1 MAQRYSD
8 LQIASDNHDPG
19 GVMSA
24 EQQTITRRVADAVA
38 PAVVRIGR
46 HGGRGCGVVVADGLV
61 VTNAHNLRDRT
72 TQVTF
77 GDGRSVQARA
87 VGIDA
92 DGDLTVLAVDTGGVT
107 APEWATDPP
116 AEGMTVFAVAAIPGG
131 RRITS
136 GSVSAV
142 DRSFRGPR
150 GRLVTGAIE
159 HTAPLARGTSGSPV
173 VDAEGRLVGITT
185 LRLGD
190 GFSLAQPAGADLR
203 RRVDALAVGEEPRR
217 RRLGVGLAP
226 PRVARRLRAAVGLPE
241 REGALVRG
249 VAEGSPAERA
259 GIATGDLITEVDGT
273 AVASP
278 TDLEAVLAQ
287 PDLPATV
294 TVHVVR
300 GGDELDLAVTF
311 DDEASAGTSTDAP
324 ADAPTDEGGGPGG

>member
-1 MAQRYSD
+1 MTT
-8 LQIASDNHDPG
+8 
-19 GVMSA
+19 
-24 EQQTITRRVADAVA
+24 EQQTTTRRVADAVS

-77 GDGRSVQARA
+77 ADGRSLQARA
-87 VGIDA
+87 AGIDA
-92 DGDLTVLAVDTGGVT
+92 DGDLTVLAVDTGGVAGPAW
-107 APEWATDPP
+107 APDPP
-116 AEGMTVFAVAAIPGG
+116 AEGMTVYAVAAIPGG
-131 RRITS
+131 RRVTS
-136 GSVSAV
+136 GAVSAV

-190 GFSLAQPAGADLR
+190 GFSLAQPTGAELR
-203 RRVDALAVGEEPRR
+203 RRVDALAVGDEPRR

-249 VAEGSPAERA
+249 VAEGSAAERA
-259 GIATGDLITEVDGT
+259 GIATGDLIT
-273 AVASP
+273 AVGGVSIAGP
-278 TDLEAVLAQ
+278 TDLEAVLAR
-287 PDLPATV
+287 PDLGATV

-300 GGDELDLAVTF
+300 GGDELDLTVTF
-311 DDEASAGTSTDAP
+311 DDDLAGGDVADAPTDDAAAGAP
-324 ADAPTDEGGGPGG
+324 ADAPADDDQGGGTGG

>member
-1 MAQRYSD
+1 MSSD
-8 LQIASDNHDPG
+8 D
-19 GVMSA
+19 
-24 EQQTITRRVADAVA
+24 QQTITRRVADAVA
-38 PAVVRIGR
+38 PSVVRIGR
-46 HGGRGCGVVVADGLV
+46 HWGRGCGIVVADGLV

-77 GDGRSVQARA
+77 ADGRSLQSRA
-87 VGIDA
+87 VGVDA
-92 DGDLTVLAVDTGGVT
+92 DGDLTVLEVDTGGLT
-107 APEWATDPP
+107 GPEWATAEP
-116 AEGMTVFAVAAIPGG
+116 AEGMVVYAVAAISGG
-131 RRITS
+131 RRITR
-136 GSVSAV
+136 GAVSAV

-150 GRLVTGAIE
+150 GHLVTGAIE

-173 VDAEGRLVGITT
+173 VDEAGRLVGITT

-203 RRVDALAVGEEPRR
+203 RRVDALAKGDEPHR

-226 PRVARRLRAAVGLPE
+226 PRVARRLRAAVGLPD

-249 VAEGSPAERA
+249 VAEDSPAERA
-259 GIATGDLITEVDGT
+259 GIATGDLITAVAGN

-278 TDLEAVLAQ
+278 TDLEAVLAR

-311 DDEASAGTSTDAP
+311 EDGGAGPSDEAPDDP
-324 ADAPTDEGGGPGG
+324 ADASPDEPDTEA

>member
-1 MAQRYSD
+1 MTT
-8 LQIASDNHDPG
+8 
-19 GVMSA
+19 
-24 EQQTITRRVADAVA
+24 EQQTTTRRVADAVA

-77 GDGRSVQARA
+77 ADGRSLQARA
-87 VGIDA
+87 AGIDA
-92 DGDLTVLAVDTGGVT
+92 DGDLTVLAVDTGDVT
-107 APEWATDPP
+107 APEWATDAP

-173 VDAEGRLVGITT
+173 VDGEGRLVGITT

-190 GFSLAQPAGADLR
+190 GFSLAQPTGADLR
-203 RRVDALAVGEEPRR
+203 RRVDALAVGQEPRR

-241 REGALVRG
+241 RDGALVRG

-259 GIATGDLITEVDGT
+259 AIATGDLITAVDGT

-278 TDLEAVLAQ
+278 TDLEAVLAR

-311 DDEASAGTSTDAP
+311 DDEASAGTPSEAP
-324 ADAPTDEGGGPGG
+324 SDAPTDAATDDEGAGSGG